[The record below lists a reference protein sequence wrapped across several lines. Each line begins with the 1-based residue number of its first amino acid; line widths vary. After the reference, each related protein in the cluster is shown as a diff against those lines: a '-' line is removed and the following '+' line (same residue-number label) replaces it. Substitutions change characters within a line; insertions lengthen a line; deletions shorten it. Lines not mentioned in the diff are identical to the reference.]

1 MYKRI
6 LVAIDGSQSSQ
17 LGLDEAIRLARSLSS
32 SLLVVHVVNKTPWV
46 SPQVDQATLQRLI
59 DDLRGTGES
68 ILHGAMTATRS
79 AGIDADSRLIEALG
93 SEAGECIVSEATSWP
108 ADLIVCGTHG
118 RRGLRRL
125 LMGSDA
131 EYVVRH
137 SPVPVLLVRAS
148 SLRPSGHAG
157 AASGGDR

>member
-6 LVAIDGSQSSQ
+6 LVAIDGSEPSQ
-17 LGLDEAIRLARSLSS
+17 LGLDEATALARSLGS
-32 SLLVVHVVNKTPWV
+32 SLLLVHVVNKTPWV
-46 SPQVDQATLQRLI
+46 SPGVDQSVLQHLI

-68 ILHGAMTATRS
+68 ILHRAMTATRS

-93 SEAGECIVSEATSWP
+93 AEAGECIVSEAASWQ
-108 ADLIVCGTHG
+108 AELIVCGTHG

-131 EYVVRH
+131 EYIVRH

-148 SLRPSGHAG
+148 SSPTAR
-157 AASGGDR
+157 D